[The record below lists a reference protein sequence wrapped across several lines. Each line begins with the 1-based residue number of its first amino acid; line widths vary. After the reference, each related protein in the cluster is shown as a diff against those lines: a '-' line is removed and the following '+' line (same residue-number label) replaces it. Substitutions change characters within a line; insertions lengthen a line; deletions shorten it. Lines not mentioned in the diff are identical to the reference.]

1 MKIKEKFYYFLKV
14 TIFFIFS
21 FFFYILNLLLIEYI
35 SMYYFE
41 EISEFI
47 EWILEIMWDNDQETF
62 LFFYLCLVNLYYYVT
77 VSLAT
82 EREYIWEL

>member
-21 FFFYILNLLLIEYI
+21 FFFYILILLLIEYI
-35 SMYYFE
+35 NMYYFE

-82 EREYIWEL
+82 EREYTWEL

>member
-35 SMYYFE
+35 NMYYFE

>member
-1 MKIKEKFYYFLKV
+1 
-14 TIFFIFS
+14 
-21 FFFYILNLLLIEYI
+21 
-35 SMYYFE
+35 MYYFE

>member
-35 SMYYFE
+35 NMYYFE

-47 EWILEIMWDNDQETF
+47 EWILEIMWVNDQETF